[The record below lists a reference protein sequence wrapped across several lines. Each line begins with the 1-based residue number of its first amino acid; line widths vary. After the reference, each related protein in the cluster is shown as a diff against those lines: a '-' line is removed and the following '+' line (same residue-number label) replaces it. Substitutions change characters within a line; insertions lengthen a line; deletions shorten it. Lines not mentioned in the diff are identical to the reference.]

1 MKLLHCRNCHD
12 VVRLIHTRWRMCE
25 CKQSGGQYNL
35 DLMTATLGG
44 DCDVIGI
51 PNPFFDEVYK
61 YLSERD
67 GGKQWYRDKLGWG
80 TQDIWY
86 GGGPEDIQIHRI
98 KSAKGP
104 RLSMTVKQIDET
116 HTKSVI
122 TDKRDYLIDG
132 KKLKFVI
139 VENIMEPSF
148 KPKKK

>member
-1 MKLLHCRNCHD
+1 MRCY
-12 VVRLIHTRWRMCE
+12 WYSE
-25 CKQSGGQYNL
+25 S
-35 DLMTATLGG
+35 
-44 DCDVIGI
+44 
-51 PNPFFDEVYK
+51 FFDEVYK